1 MGSALKNQE
10 VPCLTN
16 VQEKPIIIS
25 SMPARNDIICRRFIH
40 VEDCTAMEEKEIPKA
55 VISRLPKY
63 YRYLGILMDE
73 GVERVSSAD
82 LSRHMHAT
90 ASQIRQDLNHFGG
103 FGQQGYG
110 YNVKY
115 LYESIGKIL
124 GLDRGYTMIIV
135 GAGRIGM
142 AVASYTRFEKRGF
155 KVIGIFDRR
164 PENHRGENAGGIEVR
179 GMDELPAF
187 LRQNKPDIAAL
198 TMPSE
203 GAAMVAP
210 ILIKGGVKGIWN
222 FSHMDLEVP
231 EDVTI
236 QDVHLSES
244 LMELGY
250 RMNHPS
256 GGQKASGKWPE
267 S

>member
-1 MGSALKNQE
+1 
-10 VPCLTN
+10 
-16 VQEKPIIIS
+16 
-25 SMPARNDIICRRFIH
+25 
-40 VEDCTAMEEKEIPKA
+40 MEEKGIPKA

-110 YNVKY
+110 YNVRY

-124 GLDRGYTMIIV
+124 GLDRGYRMIIV

-142 AVASYTRFEKRGF
+142 AIASYSRFEKRGF
-155 KVIGIFDRR
+155 TVIGIFDRN
-164 PENHRGENAGGIEVR
+164 PEKHKDTVAGGLQVQAF
-179 GMDELPAF
+179 DQLPAF
-187 LRQNKPDIAAL
+187 LEKYKPDIAAL

-203 GAAMVAP
+203 GAAEITPV
-210 ILIKGGVKGIWN
+210 LIKGGIKGIWN

-231 EDVTI
+231 EGVTI

-250 RMNHPS
+250 RMNNQTDRQVLKKS
-256 GGQKASGKWPE
+256 AEKLGTK
-267 S
+267 

>member
-1 MGSALKNQE
+1 
-10 VPCLTN
+10 
-16 VQEKPIIIS
+16 
-25 SMPARNDIICRRFIH
+25 
-40 VEDCTAMEEKEIPKA
+40 MEEKGIPKA

-110 YNVKY
+110 YNVKF
-115 LYESIGKIL
+115 LYKSIGEIL

-135 GAGRIGM
+135 GAGRIGL
-142 AVASYTRFEKRGF
+142 AVASYGRFEKRGF
-155 KVIGIFDRR
+155 NVIGIFDRS
-164 PENHRGENAGGIEVR
+164 PEKHEGDEVNGLKVR
-179 GMDELPAF
+179 GFDELPAF
-187 LRQNKPDIAAL
+187 LKEHKPDIAAL

-203 GAAMVAP
+203 GAAEITPV
-210 ILIKGGVKGIWN
+210 LIRGGVRGIWN

-250 RMNHPS
+250 RMNNNPEAKRK
-256 GGQKASGKWPE
+256 GASDQ
-267 S
+267 

>member
-1 MGSALKNQE
+1 M
-10 VPCLTN
+10 
-16 VQEKPIIIS
+16 
-25 SMPARNDIICRRFIH
+25 
-40 VEDCTAMEEKEIPKA
+40 MEGKEIPRA

-82 LSRHMHAT
+82 LSKHMHAT

-110 YNVKY
+110 YNVSY
-115 LYESIGKIL
+115 LYRSIGEIL

-135 GAGRIGM
+135 GAGRMGL
-142 AVASYTRFEKRGF
+142 AVASYERFGKRGF
-155 KVIGIFDRR
+155 KVVGIFDRN
-164 PENHRGENAGGIEVR
+164 PEKHKDDSVNGMKVQGIS
-179 GMDELPAF
+179 ELPGF
-187 LRQNKPDIAAL
+187 LKANHVDIAAL
-198 TMPSE
+198 TLPSE
-203 GAAMVAP
+203 GAAEVTP
-210 ILIKGGVKGIWN
+210 VLIQGGITGIWN

-231 EDVTI
+231 GNVTI

-250 RMNHPS
+250 RMNHLPDS
-256 GGQKASGKWPE
+256 NKKKAE
-267 S
+267 

>member
-1 MGSALKNQE
+1 
-10 VPCLTN
+10 
-16 VQEKPIIIS
+16 
-25 SMPARNDIICRRFIH
+25 
-40 VEDCTAMEEKEIPKA
+40 MEEKEIPKA

-63 YRYLGILMDE
+63 YRYLGILLDE
-73 GVERVSSAD
+73 EVERVSSAD

-110 YNVKY
+110 YNVRY

-135 GAGRIGM
+135 GAGRMGM
-142 AVASYTRFEKRGF
+142 AVANYERFEKRGF
-155 KVIGIFDRR
+155 NVIGIFDRS
-164 PENHRGENAGGIEVR
+164 PEKHPDTASGKLHVQGF
-179 GMDELPAF
+179 DKLPAF
-187 LRQNKPDIAAL
+187 LEKYRPDIAAL

-203 GAAMVAP
+203 GAADITP

-231 EDVTI
+231 AGVTI
-236 QDVHLSES
+236 QNVQLSES

-250 RMNHPS
+250 RMNNQP
-256 GGQKASGKWPE
+256 GRN
-267 S
+267 

>member
-1 MGSALKNQE
+1 
-10 VPCLTN
+10 
-16 VQEKPIIIS
+16 
-25 SMPARNDIICRRFIH
+25 
-40 VEDCTAMEEKEIPKA
+40 MEEKEIPKA

-63 YRYLGILMDE
+63 YRYLGILLDE

-110 YNVKY
+110 YNVRY
-115 LYESIGKIL
+115 LYESIGNIL

-135 GAGRIGM
+135 GAGRMGM
-142 AVASYTRFEKRGF
+142 AVANYERFEKRGF
-155 KVIGIFDRR
+155 NVIGIFDRS
-164 PENHRGENAGGIEVR
+164 PEKHPDTASGKLHVQGF
-179 GMDELPAF
+179 DKLPAF
-187 LRQNKPDIAAL
+187 LEKYRPDIAAL

-203 GAAMVAP
+203 GAADITP

-231 EDVTI
+231 EGVTI
-236 QDVHLSES
+236 QNVHLSES

-250 RMNHPS
+250 RMNNQP
-256 GGQKASGKWPE
+256 GRN
-267 S
+267 

>member
-1 MGSALKNQE
+1 
-10 VPCLTN
+10 
-16 VQEKPIIIS
+16 
-25 SMPARNDIICRRFIH
+25 
-40 VEDCTAMEEKEIPKA
+40 MEEKEIPKA

-63 YRYLGILMDE
+63 YRYLGILLDE
-73 GVERVSSAD
+73 EVERVSSAD

-110 YNVKY
+110 YNVRY

-124 GLDRGYTMIIV
+124 GLDRGY
-135 GAGRIGM
+135 
-142 AVASYTRFEKRGF
+142 
-155 KVIGIFDRR
+155 
-164 PENHRGENAGGIEVR
+164 
-179 GMDELPAF
+179 ELPRF
-187 LRQNKPDIAAL
+187 LQENEVDIAAL

-203 GAAMVAP
+203 GAADITP

-231 EDVTI
+231 EGVTI
-236 QDVHLSES
+236 QNVHLSES

-250 RMNHPS
+250 RMNNQP
-256 GGQKASGKWPE
+256 GRN
-267 S
+267 